1 MRFPFTPEARA
12 QLRAIDRTVALR
24 ILESIA
30 RLGET
35 QSGDV
40 EPMRGEWQGC
50 YRLRVGEYRVIFRT
64 IEDGLEVLTVGHRS
78 DVYR

>member
-1 MRFPFTPEARA
+1 MRFPFRPEART
-12 QLRAIDRTVALR
+12 QLRAIDRAVALR

-50 YRLRVGEYRVIFRT
+50 YRLRVGEYRVIFRYL
-64 IEDGLEVLTVGHRS
+64 EDGLEILTVGHRS
-78 DVYR
+78 DVYK

>member
-1 MRFPFTPEARA
+1 VRFPFRPEART
-12 QLRAIDRTVALR
+12 QLRAIDRAVALR

-50 YRLRVGEYRVIFRT
+50 YRLRVGEYRVIFRYL
-64 IEDGLEVLTVGHRS
+64 EDGLEILTVGHRS
-78 DVYR
+78 DVYK

>member
-12 QLRAIDRTVALR
+12 QLRSIDRAVALR

-30 RLGET
+30 HFGENH
-35 QSGDV
+35 SGDA
-40 EPMRGEWQGC
+40 EPMRGEWPGC
-50 YRLRVGEYRVIFRT
+50 YRLRVGEYRVIFRY
-64 IEDGLEVLTVGHRS
+64 IEAGLEILTVGHRS